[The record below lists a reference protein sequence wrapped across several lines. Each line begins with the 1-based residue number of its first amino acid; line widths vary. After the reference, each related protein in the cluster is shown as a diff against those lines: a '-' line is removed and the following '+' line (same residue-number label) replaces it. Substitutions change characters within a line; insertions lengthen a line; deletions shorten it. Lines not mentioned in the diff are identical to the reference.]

1 MKKKYTFCGKY
12 AFYGNWQHI
21 DLPVKDD
28 RKDEDKDEA
37 DHEQDETSPG
47 SYPLEPPGLG
57 EGGLFDSSDGILLQ
71 EGGFGSKL
79 RSGPLFVFLK
89 DEKLL

>member
-1 MKKKYTFCGKY
+1 MFISFK
-12 AFYGNWQHI
+12 
-21 DLPVKDD
+21 LPVKDD
-28 RKDEDKDEA
+28 WKDEDEDQT
-37 DHEQDETSPG
+37 DHEENESRPSCYSLQPQ
-47 SYPLEPPGLG
+47 GLG

-89 DEKLL
+89 GEKHLKKKLG

>member
-1 MKKKYTFCGKY
+1 MAIGICI
-12 AFYGNWQHI
+12 I

-57 EGGLFDSSDGILLQ
+57 EGGLLDPSDGVLFRGRSFGRKLWPRPLFILL
-71 EGGFGSKL
+71 F
-79 RSGPLFVFLK
+79 K
-89 DEKLL
+89 D